1 MAMNAASLTLSK
13 RPRHWAG
20 LDRWAIGL
28 SGLCVVHCIASSV
41 LLALLSTAGGMLA
54 APIVHEVGLVL
65 AIMLGVLAL
74 GRGVIVHGQALPA
87 AVGALG
93 LGMMAGAMTLPHDES
108 GGEALWTIVGVALL
122 AIGHMLNQRAG
133 RLAPVTVRP

>member
-1 MAMNAASLTLSK
+1 MMAMNAASLTLSK

-65 AIMLGVLAL
+65 AIMLGV
-74 GRGVIVHGQALPA
+74 RGW
-87 AVGALG
+87 
-93 LGMMAGAMTLPHDES
+93 
-108 GGEALWTIVGVALL
+108 GGVFWRWVGV
-122 AIGHMLNQRAG
+122 
-133 RLAPVTVRP
+133 